1 MPDTDKQRL
10 LLGMDIG
17 GTKTVIVVAR
27 ASGEIVAES
36 RLEDWSSGSWRR
48 DLRTLIDHGQSLL
61 RDSDLEP
68 NALHAVGLSAP
79 GPLNVETG
87 RVIDAP
93 NLAGWADVPIVA
105 ELSQAF
111 GVRVVLENDANAAA
125 LAEWRFGAGEG
136 TRNLIYLTMSTGLGA
151 GMVLDGQLY
160 RGSTFQAGEIG
171 HMPVVPGG
179 RRCNCGLRGC
189 LEAYVGGAGLAE
201 IIREEIAAGE
211 QTAIL
216 ELAGGVPEHVSARLW
231 VEALRSGDDYA
242 RRLRERFLSHLAQ
255 GIATLIAALD
265 PECVVLGTIVQRN
278 PDLFLDDL
286 VAGVRERTWESLHHV
301 RIVPGRLGPRLPAY
315 AALCAASLE
324 PPSAR

>member
-1 MPDTDKQRL
+1 
-10 LLGMDIG
+10 
-17 GTKTVIVVAR
+17 
-27 ASGEIVAES
+27 
-36 RLEDWSSGSWRR
+36 
-48 DLRTLIDHGQSLL
+48 
-61 RDSDLEP
+61 
-68 NALHAVGLSAP
+68 
-79 GPLNVETG
+79 
-87 RVIDAP
+87 
-93 NLAGWADVPIVA
+93 
-105 ELSQAF
+105 
-111 GVRVVLENDANAAA
+111 
-125 LAEWRFGAGEG
+125 
-136 TRNLIYLTMSTGLGA
+136 
-151 GMVLDGQLY
+151 MVLDGRIY

-171 HMPVVPGG
+171 HMPIDPGG

-216 ELAGGVPEHVSARLW
+216 ELAGGAPEHVSARLW

-242 RRLRERFLSHLAQ
+242 RRLRERFLGHLAQ

-286 VAGVRERTWESLHHV
+286 VAAVRERTWESLHHV
-301 RIVPGRLGPRLPAY
+301 RIVPGRLGARLPVY